1 MATRHV
7 VMAVLAAL
15 MATAG
20 LVRFSTPAP
29 AEQSPIVLT
38 MWNMFL
44 FGIPTLLVGA
54 LLARQR
60 WALMA
65 AVIYGTV
72 GLALDIS
79 TLVYVL
85 THEAEG
91 QYYGSAV
98 CLSGLLN
105 FLLIAFGGK
114 GFLSVIDSGTLPK
127 GRPPSHPSPS

>member
-1 MATRHV
+1 MTTRYLV
-7 VMAVLAAL
+7 ILVLVAL

-20 LVRFSTPAP
+20 LVRLHRPAP
-29 AEQSPIVLT
+29 VEQISTTRMGWDV
-38 MWNMFL
+38 FL

-79 TLVYVL
+79 TLVHEL
-85 THEAEG
+85 THETEG
-91 QYYGSAV
+91 TFYGAAV
-98 CLSGLLN
+98 GLSGVLN
-105 FLLIAFGGK
+105 FLVIAFGVK
-114 GFLSVIDSGTLPK
+114 GFLSVIDSGTLPRD
-127 GRPPSHPSPS
+127 RPPSRPSPF

>member
-1 MATRHV
+1 MMSRHWV
-7 VMAVLAAL
+7 IVVLAAL
-15 MATAG
+15 MVTAG
-20 LVRFSTPAP
+20 LVRVSAP
-29 AEQSPIVLT
+29 AQTDQVHRALA
-38 MWNMFL
+38 MWNTFL
-44 FGIPTLLVGA
+44 FGIPILLIGA

-85 THEAEG
+85 AHEADG
-91 QYYGSAV
+91 RSYSQAV
-98 CLSGLLN
+98 GLSGLLN
-105 FLLIAFGGK
+105 VLLIAFGGK

>member
-1 MATRHV
+1 
-7 VMAVLAAL
+7 MAVLAAL

-20 LVRFSTPAP
+20 LVRVNTPAP
-29 AEQSPIVLT
+29 ADQAQLALA

-44 FGIPTLLVGA
+44 FGIPTLLIGA

-85 THEAEG
+85 THEMG
-91 QYYGSAV
+91 GRVYGSAV
-98 CLSGLLN
+98 GLSGLLN

-127 GRPPSHPSPS
+127 GRPPSHPSPF

>member
-1 MATRHV
+1 
-7 VMAVLAAL
+7 MAVLAAL
-15 MATAG
+15 MVTAG
-20 LVRFSTPAP
+20 LVRVNTPAP
-29 AEQSPIVLT
+29 ADQAQLALT

-44 FGIPTLLVGA
+44 FGIPTLLIGA

-85 THEAEG
+85 THETAG
-91 QYYGSAV
+91 RFYGSAV
-98 CLSGLLN
+98 GLSGLLN

>member
-1 MATRHV
+1 MITRHV
-7 VMAVLAAL
+7 VMAVLGAL

-20 LVRFSTPAP
+20 LVRFSAPVPAGQ
-29 AEQSPIVLT
+29 APIVLT

-44 FGIPTLLVGA
+44 FGIPILVIGA

-85 THEAEG
+85 THETEG
-91 QYYGSAV
+91 QFYGLAVGLSA
-98 CLSGLLN
+98 LLN
-105 FLLIAFGGK
+105 FLLIAYGGK
-114 GFLSVIDSGTLPK
+114 GFLSVIDSGTLPRD
-127 GRPPSHPSPS
+127 RPPSHPSPF